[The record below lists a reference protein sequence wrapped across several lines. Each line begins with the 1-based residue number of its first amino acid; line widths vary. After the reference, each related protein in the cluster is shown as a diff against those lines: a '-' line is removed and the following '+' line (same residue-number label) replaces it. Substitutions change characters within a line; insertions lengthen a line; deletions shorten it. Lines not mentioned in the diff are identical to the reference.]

1 MLRVYVCKLPRQ
13 TIIPKERL
21 FSLAE
26 QTKIKIGIEHLLNVG
41 AISRVKP
48 IKGQFISHI
57 FTRQKKDGSCR
68 IILNLKPLNKYVEE
82 YHFKLEDHKTVIKLI
97 NQNYFMVTLD
107 LQDAYL
113 LVPIN
118 KRHRKF
124 LRFRFNNI
132 LYEYNCM
139 PFGLSCAPLVFTK
152 RMKPVLIHLRGQGL
166 ISNIYLDDFLLL
178 GHNHN
183 ACLLNLK
190 ITTQTLSNLGFI
202 INYKKSNT
210 VPSQVVTYL
219 GFIYSRNLSVSLPQH
234 KIIYLTKFIT
244 RVLSLPTCSI
254 REFAKFIGTLI
265 SVCPAIKYGFLYTKL
280 FEREKFLALSKGG
293 YDSKMHLPIYLHND
307 LKW

>member
-1 MLRVYVCKLPRQ
+1 MGKSAGRLKLFYKSWKDITSEKRILSYVKGLSIPFCKQPRQ
-13 TIIPKERL
+13 RIIPKERL

-57 FTRQKKDGSCR
+57 FTRQKKDGSYR

-82 YHFKLEDHKTVIKLI
+82 YHFKLEDHKTVVKLI

-152 RMKPVLIHLRGQGL
+152 LI
-166 ISNIYLDDFLLL
+166 
-178 GHNHN
+178 
-183 ACLLNLK
+183 NL
-190 ITTQTLSNLGFI
+190 F
-202 INYKKSNT
+202 
-210 VPSQVVTYL
+210 
-219 GFIYSRNLSVSLPQH
+219 
-234 KIIYLTKFIT
+234 
-244 RVLSLPTCSI
+244 
-254 REFAKFIGTLI
+254 
-265 SVCPAIKYGFLYTKL
+265 
-280 FEREKFLALSKGG
+280 
-293 YDSKMHLPIYLHND
+293 
-307 LKW
+307 